1 MLRRFYVWLEQ
12 GAYRAICRGCQRAV
26 EDLSGGEL
34 VLDVEPM
41 SLTNESE
48 TVEPLPEPARRTV
61 KKKRATRK

>member
-26 EDLSGGEL
+26 EDLSGGDL
-34 VLDVEPM
+34 VLDVEPT
-41 SLTNESE
+41 SLTDETE
-48 TVEPLPEPARRTV
+48 TVESLPNPARRTV

>member
-26 EDLSGGEL
+26 EDLSGGDL
-34 VLDVEPM
+34 VLDVEPTL
-41 SLTNESE
+41 LTDESE
-48 TVEPLPEPARRTV
+48 AVESLPKPARRTV

>member
-26 EDLSGGEL
+26 EDLSGGDL
-34 VLDVEPM
+34 VLDVEPT
-41 SLTNESE
+41 SLTDE
-48 TVEPLPEPARRTV
+48 TVESLPKPARQTV